1 MKFRLHGAGA
11 GSTAGKR
18 LTPAVLLLAP
28 FLLAYAACS
37 SVSRLSGIAE
47 SGMTAELRLPPE
59 PVSTLPVFDT
69 ALVSSRGD
77 SLLVVGADGREM
89 ILMRAKRDSGVF

>member
-28 FLLAYAACS
+28 FLLAYVACS

-47 SGMTAELRLPPE
+47 SGMTAKTP
-59 PVSTLPVFDT
+59 D
-69 ALVSSRGD
+69 
-77 SLLVVGADGREM
+77 GAAPDFQSF
-89 ILMRAKRDSGVF
+89 LKRVRQLEKDPKER